1 MKISVVIPCYRSPAS
16 LPEQVERVRAV
27 IDASGHEAEVILVV
41 DGSPDDT
48 AERAR
53 ALARPKVRVIE
64 LLRNYGQHN
73 ALVAGIRATTGDLIV
88 TMDDDLQHVPEE
100 IPALIAPL
108 LDDRGVDLVYGV
120 PLAEEHGASRSLASR
135 LVKASLAASGVANAR
150 LVGAFRAFRAV
161 VGKAVA
167 TTTDPNVNL
176 DVALSWATN
185 RVGSAAVQMDKRS
198 SGSSGY
204 RLSGLLSH
212 TLNMVTGYG
221 VLPLKLASWA
231 GFLFAALALAL
242 FVNVV
247 VRFAIGETT
256 VAGFTTLAA
265 MIALFSSAQMF
276 AIGII
281 GEYLG
286 RQHFRSMQ
294 KPVYLVRSDTD
305 DAERPR

>member
-1 MKISVVIPCYRSPAS
+1 MKVSVVIPCYRSPES
-16 LPEQVERVRAV
+16 LPEQVARVRAV
-27 IDASGHEAEVILVV
+27 IAADGHEGEVILVV

-53 ALARPKVRVIE
+53 ALAGPGVRVIE

-73 ALVAGIRATTGDLIV
+73 ALVAGIRSASGDVIV

-108 LDDRGVDLVYGV
+108 LDDPSIDLIYGV
-120 PLAEEHGASRSLASR
+120 PLAEEHGASRSFASR
-135 LVKASLAASGVANAR
+135 LVKSSLAASGVANAR

-161 VGKAVA
+161 VGRAVA

-185 RVGSAAVQMDKRS
+185 RVGSAEVRMDKRS
-198 SGSSGY
+198 SGKSGY
-204 RLSGLLSH
+204 RLSSLLSH
-212 TLNMVTGYG
+212 ALNMVTGYG

-231 GFLFAALALAL
+231 GFLFAVVALAL

-294 KPVYLVRSDTD
+294 KPVYLVRSDSD
-305 DAERPR
+305 DVERSH